1 MSMPV
6 VDTKTTKTVVAL
18 GSNRIVL
25 ALVLVHSRVI
35 VVSVDVD
42 EDVDDEGREEA
53 PRALTSRCGCSE

>member
-42 EDVDDEGREEA
+42 EDVDDEKREEA
-53 PRALTSRCGCSE
+53 PRALTSGCGCSE